1 MHISRRTRT
10 NCDAGNRTDYL
21 AAGMRNWLEIAIYG
35 LEAFERKCA
44 QRNYWRLLL
53 AYPEIAIA
61 AGLPLDVPE
70 DWR

>member
-1 MHISRRTRT
+1 M
-10 NCDAGNRTDYL
+10 NCDAKNQTDYL
-21 AAGMRNWLEIAIYG
+21 AARMRNWLEIAIYG
-35 LEAFERKCA
+35 LEECERKRA
-44 QRNYWRLLL
+44 QRDYCRLVL

>member
-1 MHISRRTRT
+1 M
-10 NCDAGNRTDYL
+10 NCDTRNRTGYL
-21 AAGMRNWLEIAIYG
+21 AARMRSWLEIAIYG
-35 LEAFERKCA
+35 LEAYERKRA
-44 QRNYWRLLL
+44 RRNYCRLLL